1 MTAAGAA
8 EEKVSCAYVCVK
20 QKERKINERL
30 EEVKV
35 CWGMFKNFR
44 GEDVRAD
51 IL

>member
-1 MTAAGAA
+1 MLPR
-8 EEKVSCAYVCVK
+8 KKFLVRVCVCVK
-20 QKERKINERL
+20 QKERKINKRL

-35 CWGMFKNFR
+35 CRGMFKDIR